1 MQAFQAAAAEKTAKY
16 GRVIAGV
23 NDVHTDKPVP
33 HLRKSFL
40 GHTKKKTNYGA
51 VARSLASQSVFASED
66 HTAIITPDHEDDEDN
81 RHLRCYTQETAK

>member
-40 GHTKKKTNYGA
+40 GHTKKKNKLRRCSAIPRPPERLY
-51 VARSLASQSVFASED
+51 VED